1 MNMLNGDRP
10 SVTKKREKASR
21 CLISDCGE
29 EKKLGGR
36 KDRMIDIHACCVPT
50 LRARV
55 TKPCT
60 YSTGFRNPGSPES
73 SCRKRFKFNKCV
85 LKFKSSAFSFKIGT
99 NFPDNRICVYRAR
112 VHLALRLRDVICNK
126 YTFDSVVTKKPL
138 DYLCDAVSARKLRR
152 LPLKSSFAHEFALRR
167 SAL

>member
-1 MNMLNGDRP
+1 MLNGDRP

-55 TKPCT
+55 MKPCT
-60 YSTGFRNPGSPES
+60 VCTGFRNPGSPES
-73 SCRKRFKFNKCV
+73 SCRKRFKFNKCI

-99 NFPDNRICVYRAR
+99 NFPDNRICMCVCVCVCVRVARACI
-112 VHLALRLRDVICNK
+112 LRC
-126 YTFDSVVTKKPL
+126 
-138 DYLCDAVSARKLRR
+138 VSATWFAINIR
-152 LPLKSSFAHEFALRR
+152 LIRW
-167 SAL
+167 